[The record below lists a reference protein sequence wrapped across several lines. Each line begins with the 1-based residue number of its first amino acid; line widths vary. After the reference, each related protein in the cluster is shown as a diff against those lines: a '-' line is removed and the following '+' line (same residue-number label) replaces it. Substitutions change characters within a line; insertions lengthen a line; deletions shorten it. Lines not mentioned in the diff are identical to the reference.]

1 MVVLDAVKR
10 SRIVFPL
17 ACVAVGAV
25 MLLSEGAY
33 RTSVR
38 SLDELGR
45 MAAARTSIMSL
56 SQSILDAE
64 TGQRGYLLT
73 DRKEYL
79 APYESALR
87 RIDEAFKVLDSHYGG
102 PNQVEEQLANL
113 HRLTEAK
120 LSEVELTVRLHQ
132 SGKPQTAREL
142 ILSDIGK
149 EKMEDI
155 RLIGAQLLAHES
167 SRIAVGRQDVYN
179 TLMLSRIGVVA
190 LSVVGLLAFFLYLR
204 QATGMVRQQLELKR
218 AVQAERDRL
227 EIEVVERTFELTQ
240 LAQHLQTAREDERN
254 RLARDLHDELG
265 ALLTSAKLDA
275 ARIKSRLAGTAPEA
289 SERLVHLVDSLNRG
303 IALKRRIIE
312 DLRPSSLSN
321 LGLVSTLEILTR
333 EFADRSGVKVHCA
346 LEPVDLSPSAELV
359 IYRLVQEAI
368 TNITKYAS
376 AQNVWVTLGK
386 RDGQVE
392 VAVRDDGAG
401 FDSATLRTPG
411 HGLLGM
417 RFRVEAERGVLAVVS
432 TPGGGT
438 LIQGRFPQA
447 GDNTAAPNTSL

>member
-1 MVVLDAVKR
+1 MDVLNAVKR
-10 SRIVFPL
+10 SRFVFPL

-33 RTSVR
+33 WTSVR
-38 SLDELGR
+38 SLDDLGR
-45 MAAARTSIMSL
+45 MANARISILGL
-56 SQSILDAE
+56 SQGILNAE

-79 APYESALR
+79 APYETSLR
-87 RIDEAFKVLDSHYGG
+87 RIDDAFKVLDQHYDGQSG
-102 PNQVEEQLANL
+102 LEQKLAEL
-113 HRLTEAK
+113 HRLTQAK
-120 LSEVELTVRLHQ
+120 LSEVELTVKLHQ
-132 SGKPQTAREL
+132 AGKTQTARDL
-142 ILSDIGK
+142 VLSDIGK

-155 RLIGAQLLAHES
+155 QLIGAELLAHES
-167 SRIAVGRQDVYN
+167 SRIATGRQDVYN
-179 TLMLSRIGVVA
+179 TLLLSRIGVAA
-190 LSVVGLLAFFLYLR
+190 LSAIGLLAFFLYLR
-204 QATGMVRQQLELKR
+204 QAAAMMRHQLELKR

-227 EIEVVERTFELTQ
+227 EAEVSKRTTELTE

-289 SERLVHLVDSLNRG
+289 SERLGHLVESLNSG

-321 LGLVSTLEILTR
+321 LGLVATLDILTR

-346 LEPVDLSPSAELV
+346 LEPVHLAPSTELV

-368 TNITKYAS
+368 TNITKYAGS
-376 AQNVWVTLGK
+376 QNVWVALGR
-386 RDGQVE
+386 RDGEVE
-392 VAVRDDGAG
+392 VSVRDDGRG
-401 FDSATLRTPG
+401 FDTTTLRISG
-411 HGLLGM
+411 HGLVGM
-417 RFRVEAERGVLAVVS
+417 RFRVEAERGVLVVAS
-432 TPGGGT
+432 SPGKGT
-438 LIQGRFPQA
+438 MIQARFPEMTDPT
-447 GDNTAAPNTSL
+447 GPHGAAL